1 MAAKSKPRRTSAEL
15 LADFKQY
22 TMAHPKLRAMHD
34 QVLQAIREPAG
45 ASLIFILGPTGV
57 GKTTLVSRLMRQITC
72 DLLPEL
78 EQDRETLPVAGIEA
92 EAPTHGNYDFKQ
104 HFKRSLKALGEILI
118 EYRLD
123 LTWQLLEARQKGS
136 IIINAK
142 TNAGALR
149 SSLEDS
155 LKRRRPA
162 AFFIDEAHHLGKV
175 AGGRKFQDHLD
186 VIKSLANTAETMH
199 VLVGTYELQ
208 LLLNLSDQLSRRSR
222 TFHFE
227 RYRSGQTAD
236 VKAFQNIV
244 WNFQQRLPFPEQR
257 DLREH
262 SQYLME
268 RSLGCVGILKG
279 WFIRAADV
287 ALDRGSVTLTIDHLK
302 QHEPADA
309 EWRSIATALLEGEEA
324 LRESEAEIESLRF
337 RLQQS
342 VSATKANRRKKTPA
356 VTNQAPEGA
365 GRPRRHPGERR
376 PQRDPVGKK
385 VNAADK
391 Q

>member
-279 WFIRAADV
+279 WIVRAADA
-287 ALDRGSVTLTIDHLK
+287 ALDKGAVTLTIDHLK
-302 QHEPADA
+302 QYEPADA
-309 EWRSIATALLEGEEA
+309 EWRSIATSMLEGEEA
-324 LRESEAEIESLRF
+324 LGESEAELESLRF
-337 RLQQS
+337 RLRQNI
-342 VSATKANRRKKTPA
+342 SATKANRQKKPPGVA
-356 VTNQAPEGA
+356 NRAQENS
-365 GRPRRHPGERR
+365 GRSGRRPGERR
-376 PQRDPVGKK
+376 PRRDPVGKK
-385 VNAADK
+385 GNATDT

>member
-1 MAAKSKPRRTSAEL
+1 
-15 LADFKQY
+15 
-22 TMAHPKLRAMHD
+22 MHD
-34 QVLQAIREPAG
+34 QVLRAIREPAG

-57 GKTTLVSRLMRQITC
+57 GKTTLISRLMRQITA
-72 DLLPEL
+72 DLLPGLEL
-78 EQDRETLPVAGIEA
+78 DRERLPVAGIEA

-104 HFKRSLKALGEILI
+104 HFKRSLKALGEVLI
-118 EYRLD
+118 ECKLD
-123 LTWQLLEARQKGS
+123 LSWQVLDARQKRS

-142 TNAGALR
+142 TNAAALR
-149 SSLEDS
+149 GSLEDS

-175 AGGRKFQDHLD
+175 SGGRKFQDHLD
-186 VIKSLANTAETMH
+186 VIKSLANTAETLH

-227 RYRSGQTAD
+227 RYRSGQTSD
-236 VKAFQNIV
+236 LRSFQNII
-244 WNFQQRLPFPEQR
+244 WNFQHRLPFSEQR

-279 WFIRAADV
+279 WIVRAADA
-287 ALDRGSVTLTIDHLK
+287 ALDKGAVTLTIDHLK
-302 QHEPADA
+302 QYEPADA
-309 EWRSIATALLEGEEA
+309 EWRSIATSMLEGEEA
-324 LRESEAEIESLRF
+324 LGESEAELESLRF
-337 RLQQS
+337 RLRQNI
-342 VSATKANRRKKTPA
+342 SATKANRQKKTPGVA
-356 VTNQAPEGA
+356 NRAQENSSRS
-365 GRPRRHPGERR
+365 GRRPGERR
-376 PQRDPVGKK
+376 PRRDPVGKK
-385 VNAADK
+385 GNATDT

>member
-1 MAAKSKPRRTSAEL
+1 
-15 LADFKQY
+15 
-22 TMAHPKLRAMHD
+22 MHD

-78 EQDRETLPVAGIEA
+78 EQDRERLPVAGIEA

-149 SSLEDS
+149 NSLEDS

-227 RYRSGQTAD
+227 RYRSGQTVD

-287 ALDRGSVTLTIDHLK
+287 ALDRGAVTLTIDHLK
-302 QHEPADA
+302 QYEPADA

-324 LRESEAEIESLRF
+324 LRESEAELESLRF
-337 RLQQS
+337 RLQQR

-356 VTNQAPEGA
+356 VTNQAPEGP

>member
-1 MAAKSKPRRTSAEL
+1 MAAKSTLRRTSAEL

-22 TMAHPKLRAMHD
+22 TMAHPKLRALHD

-78 EQDRETLPVAGIEA
+78 ERDRERLAVAGIEA

-104 HFKRSLKALGEILI
+104 HFKRSLKALGEVLI

-123 LTWQLLEARQKGS
+123 LSWQVLEARQKGS

-155 LKRRRPA
+155 LKRRRPT

-175 AGGRKFQDHLD
+175 SGGRKFQDHLD

-227 RYRSGQTAD
+227 RYRSGQAAD
-236 VKAFQNIV
+236 VKAFQNII
-244 WNFQQRLPFPEQR
+244 WNFQKRLPFPEQR

-279 WFIRAADV
+279 WFIRAADT
-287 ALDRGSVTLTIDHLK
+287 ALDRGAVTLTIDHLK

-309 EWRSIATALLEGEEA
+309 EWRSIATTLLEGEEA
-324 LRESEAEIESLRF
+324 LRESEAEIESLQF
-337 RLQQS
+337 RLRQN
-342 VSATKANRRKKTPA
+342 VSATKANRHKKTPA
-356 VTNQAPEGA
+356 VPNQAPEGNSQ
-365 GRPRRHPGERR
+365 PRRHPGERR
-376 PQRDPVGKK
+376 PRRDPVGKK
-385 VNAADK
+385 VNAADR

>member
-162 AFFIDEAHHLGKV
+162 AFFIDEVHHLGKV

>member
-149 SSLEDS
+149 NSLEDS